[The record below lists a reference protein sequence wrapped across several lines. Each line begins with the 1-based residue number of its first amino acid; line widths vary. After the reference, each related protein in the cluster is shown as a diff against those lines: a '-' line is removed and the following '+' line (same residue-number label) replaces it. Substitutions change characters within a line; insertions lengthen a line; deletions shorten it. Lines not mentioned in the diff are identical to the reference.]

1 MIYKNKELEQIVSR
15 ITERNYCINHNL
27 KIRNNEPEFLNLHF
41 NGPLINSHNCNQFS
55 KVVFKQFILKHVN
68 QIIAIT

>member
-55 KVVFKQFILKHVN
+55 KVFKRFILKHVN
-68 QIIAIT
+68 QIIAIA